1 MHNFLKLK
9 LCFKKKNWFWGDM
22 LKLWSDWSYQ
32 DPSLHL
38 DRHQLTIRN
47 QFSAFPAASELH
59 ADSSTQPKQEQRWEE
74 TKQKYS
80 ITVEFSGICTWVFS
94 SDNFLL
100 LHTTFF
106 FFWFLYFL
114 LLTSLKQT
122 CYFWFV
128 GTEGS
133 YFITAGHQHQADL
146 SLNSNTWKALLFVY

>member
-9 LCFKKKNWFWGDM
+9 LCFKKKKNWFWGDM

-38 DRHQLTIRN
+38 DRHRLTIRN

-106 FFWFLYFL
+106 FFLISVLSTSYKLKTGL
-114 LLTSLKQT
+114 LLLVCRNWRELFHHCRPPTSSRLEPKQ
-122 CYFWFV
+122 
-128 GTEGS
+128 
-133 YFITAGHQHQADL
+133 
-146 SLNSNTWKALLFVY
+146 